1 MWSYFVDAHPL
12 MALGHPALALSQ
24 RERELIPFS
33 LWEKGGDEG
42 RTNYSNQVQFICEST

>member
-1 MWSYFVDAHPL
+1 

-24 RERELIPFS
+24 REKASDPFS

-42 RTNYSNQVQFICEST
+42 RRPLILQ